1 MKESRKMKSICT
13 IAFLAFL
20 LKPVT
25 TLCVWAQGSTTYI
38 STLGGPSGGSAPVAS
53 NSWFAQGFRT
63 GTNVFGYSLESVSLL
78 MGNPSGNPSGF
89 TVILFDANGL
99 FPGSSV
105 ETLSGSLDPVR
116 AGTFSFT
123 PTKPLILPPS
133 THYFIVVVSSQPLSA
148 GSYRWSYM
156 APSTNPPINALDGWG
171 TYLEAFS
178 KNGVVW
184 ERVGGETISG
194 HFQFSIDVVAIPEPS
209 GIALFTI
216 GAGFFGIRLYRGFY
230 SKRLCNAPTAT

>member
-1 MKESRKMKSICT
+1 MKESRKMKRICT

-38 STLGGPSGGSAPVAS
+38 STLGGPSGGSAAVAS
-53 NSWFAQGFRT
+53 NSWFAQGFKS

-78 MGNPSGNPSGF
+78 MGNSSGNPSGF

-105 ETLSGSLDPVR
+105 GTLSGSLDPVR
-116 AGTFSFT
+116 AGTLSFT
-123 PTKPLILPPS
+123 PTKPLIVPPS
-133 THYFIVVVSSQPLSA
+133 THYFIVVTSSQPLSA

-156 APSTNPPINALDGWG
+156 SPSTNPPISLLDGWR
-171 TYLEAFS
+171 TYLNAFS
-178 KNGVVW
+178 TNGVVW

-194 HFQFSIDVVAIPEPS
+194 PFQFSIDAAAIPEPS
-209 GIALFTI
+209 GIAFFTI
-216 GAGFFGIRLYRGFY
+216 GAAFFGVRLFR
-230 SKRLCNAPTAT
+230 RLQPERPM